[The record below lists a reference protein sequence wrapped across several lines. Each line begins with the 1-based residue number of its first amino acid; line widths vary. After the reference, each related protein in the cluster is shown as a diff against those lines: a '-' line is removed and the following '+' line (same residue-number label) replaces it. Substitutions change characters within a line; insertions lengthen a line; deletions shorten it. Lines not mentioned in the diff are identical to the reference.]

1 MSDTKTA
8 IIKKERRTFTTSL
21 DGLMTRTCLDRT
33 MGDVM
38 RLCETSNDVRGF
50 TVASMIRNAV
60 FELDIE
66 LIKTIV
72 TRIDGLV
79 PAEGSRDSYA
89 NLLGDALEDVLEYPR
104 REMVQVQETDSP
116 IIAMAKVVI
125 YVATQPAGG
134 NMTRRRERNL
144 AAQMLSERT
153 GGRKVEPTRPELET
167 KYVEPEWM
175 VTDGKGGDDPQGG
188 EAQEAVREM
197 QAGQ

>member
-8 IIKKERRTFTTSL
+8 IIKKERRPYTTSL

-38 RLCETSNDVRGF
+38 KLCETSNDVRGF

-79 PAEGSRDSYA
+79 PAEGNRESYA

-175 VTDGKGGDDPQGG
+175 VTDGKGGDDPQSGK
-188 EAQEAVREM
+188 AQEAMREM